1 MKKVLSILA
10 AVAMVIS
17 LVACGN
23 NSSGQG
29 SSEEQIPMSNDE
41 IKQMYADVNEFKGRT
56 IELTGKIFGS
66 IDYDSDGVYFQM
78 YADPANYEMNTVVA
92 YGNPDAE
99 LSDGDYVKVI
109 GKVSGEF
116 EGENMLGAK
125 ITAPVITADSA
136 EVLTYQ
142 DAVAPTL
149 YTYIPNESTLTQ
161 NGYSVTVEKVELA
174 EQETRVYIK
183 VENNGAGKFNLYSF
197 NSLIIQNGKQYEEE
211 TNYEADYPD
220 VQTDLSVGVS
230 TEGIFTSYRTVAA
243 FSMFLVRI
251 FCSTVLEASAMVTD
265 GNFAG
270 ESVYSPVTYAP

>member
-161 NGYSVTVEKVELA
+161 KGYSVTVEKVELA

-230 TEGIFTSYRTVAA
+230 TEGIFTFPAIENA
-243 FSMFLVRI
+243 DFQI
-251 FCSTVLEASAMVTD
+251 ILEGSSD
-265 GNFAG
+265 NWSEDF
-270 ESVYSPVTYAP
+270 ESFTYNISVS